1 VSDVALVVVL
11 RVKRLIICCLA
22 RSERAKGGEWEA
34 FPLTCPILTNKTQA
48 EEMARKEVCRLVSI
62 KRVIGSFL
70 TFFLLSSSEGRTG
83 STRGTVHCPLAGS
96 YEMNTNEETS
106 INSEWRRNP
115 GRYVVHL
122 PFSGS
127 SQHFA
132 FHARPNCP

>member
-1 VSDVALVVVL
+1 MSDVALVVVL

-62 KRVIGSFL
+62 KRVIGSYL
-70 TFFLLSSSEGRTG
+70 TFLSSRHQREEREAREVPSI
-83 STRGTVHCPLAGS
+83 CPLAGS

-106 INSEWRRNP
+106 INSEWRRKP